1 MAASDLELRQLL
13 DTASYLNSKLEIQN
27 QDDLKNKTLLKK
39 ESLEGKKVILS
50 DIKDAIETYNR
61 EYIEREANL
70 DSTPAPTFTTIQD
83 YSLFIFFGGFAVFNL
98 AILVYIFRFSHYAFP
113 LAIGFMFLVA
123 LIYVFLVFVI
133 QRLG

>member
-1 MAASDLELRQLL
+1 MSSSDLQLRLLL

-27 QDDLKNKTLLKK
+27 QDDLKNKTLFKK
-39 ESLEGKKVILS
+39 ESLDGQKVILS

-61 EYIEREANL
+61 EYIEREENL
-70 DSTPAPTFTTIQD
+70 DSTSIPTFTTIQD

-98 AILVYIFRFSHYAFP
+98 AILVYIFRFSNYAFA
-113 LAIGFMFLVA
+113 LAMGFMLLVS